1 MQEKETAS
9 FSYRKAIKDYITE
22 FIMLFDAVT
31 LGFFAENLREG
42 YAERRLEIQLMKS
55 MVSDLERNEELL
67 LSQQVSLNAR
77 KIACD
82 SIAYFFNQPD
92 IKQHGA
98 ELYMYGRRLGYY
110 AGEYPLSSRSC
121 SRFFI

>member
-9 FSYRKAIKDYITE
+9 FFYRKAIKDYITE
-22 FIMLFDAVT
+22 FVMLFAAVT

-42 YAERRLEIQLMKS
+42 YAEQRLEIQLMKS

-67 LSQQVSLNAR
+67 LSQQAALTTR

-82 SIAYFFNQPD
+82 SIAYFFNQQD

-98 ELYMYGRRLGYY
+98 EL
-110 AGEYPLSSRSC
+110 
-121 SRFFI
+121 FVQ

>member
-1 MQEKETAS
+1 MQGKETAS
-9 FSYRKAIKDYITE
+9 FSYRKAIKDYIIE
-22 FIMLFDAVT
+22 FIMLFAAVT

-42 YAERRLEIQLMKS
+42 YVERRLEIQLMKS

-77 KIACD
+77 KIECD

-98 ELYMYGRRLGYY
+98 EL
-110 AGEYPLSSRSC
+110 
-121 SRFFI
+121 